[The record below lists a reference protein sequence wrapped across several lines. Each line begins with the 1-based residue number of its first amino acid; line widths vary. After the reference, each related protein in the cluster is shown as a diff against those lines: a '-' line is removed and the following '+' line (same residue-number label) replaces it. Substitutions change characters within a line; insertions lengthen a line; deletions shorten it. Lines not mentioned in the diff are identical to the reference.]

1 MSSTISTGDML
12 RELRV
17 KNGLTQQAASMAM
30 GVNVRTYRRW
40 ENNESCIHVDDFI
53 KILNI
58 FGMRLDVIRT
68 KDDCKKEDGPGWY
81 KRNY

>member
-1 MSSTISTGDML
+1 MSNGMTTGEML
-12 RELRV
+12 RSLRV

-40 ENNESCIHVDDFI
+40 ENNESTIHVNDFI
-53 KILNI
+53 KLLSIY
-58 FGMRLDVIRT
+58 GMKLDIVRIKDICK
-68 KDDCKKEDGPGWY
+68 KDDAPGWY